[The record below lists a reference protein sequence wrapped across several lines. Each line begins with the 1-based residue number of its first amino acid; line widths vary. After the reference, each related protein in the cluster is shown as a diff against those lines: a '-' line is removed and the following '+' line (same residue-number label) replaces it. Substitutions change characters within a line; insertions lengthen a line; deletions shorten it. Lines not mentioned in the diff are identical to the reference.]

1 MTILV
6 EDLGSECNLLFDGE
20 SYLDAIGEDKLRA
33 TIGGATPATIG
44 AYALTTVVIAGAGAG
59 FGALVYTLA
68 K

>member
-1 MTILV
+1 MAILV
-6 EDLGSECNLLFDGE
+6 ENLGIESNLFLDGE

-33 TIGGATPATIG
+33 AIGGATPATIG

-59 FGALVYTLA
+59 FGALVYNLA